1 MEINSKEIINFATSP
16 MKLTISIF
24 ILTLFTNQ
32 FSCAQMSF
40 SAIHLNDIPYPKV
53 RSYIDNQQ
61 RNTKFENL
69 SELKPSCENKEDY
82 NGFCTY
88 KKRYKV
94 KGDIQKVWETYLN
107 ASPTDSWKTRKS
119 AVGLVYNRKSDS
131 IIYSND
137 SNAKS
142 QIGQVLFLD
151 LRLLKGFYHLATA
164 VEITDIQSETS
175 TIEISY
181 VESGLNEGK
190 QWIIMNADDNGNTL
204 ITHTSSIKSNS
215 RFRDKFLYP
224 YFHNRVINAF
234 HRKMKRS
241 LNDISLDSRLEFT
254 ID

>member
-1 MEINSKEIINFATSP
+1 
-16 MKLTISIF
+16 MKLTFF
-24 ILTLFTNQ
+24 ILLIALCTSQ
-32 FSCAQMSF
+32 GSYAQMSF
-40 SAIHLNDIPYPKV
+40 SEIHLSEIPYPKV
-53 RSYIDNQQ
+53 RSYIDNQK
-61 RNTKFENL
+61 RNSNFESL
-69 SELKPSCENKEDY
+69 SELKPSCENKKDY

-88 KKRYKV
+88 KRRYKV

-131 IIYSND
+131 IVYSND

-181 VESGLNEGK
+181 VESGVNEGK
-190 QWIIMNADDNGNTL
+190 QWIIMNADDNGNTI

-234 HRKMKRS
+234 HRKMRRS
-241 LNDISLDSRLEFT
+241 LNDYSVDSRLEYA